1 MSKHEKKTFSLLH
14 YPVLYSSF
22 QMEAMPI
29 SNAAELDSP
38 EPRSTSLAV

>member
-1 MSKHEKKTFSLLH
+1 MPASSAGVS
-14 YPVLYSSF
+14 PVLYSSF